1 MVANHAPISLPRSGV
16 TKKIEDE
23 SFGGHRAGKDSGL
36 LSDKAQTHK
45 AAVSDSAVK
54 QGRPSQVSVTEHRA
68 PSEVTVTTEHSG
80 APTTTT
86 RGDQAV
92 HSQSQ
97 RQGSWAKIKF

>member
-1 MVANHAPISLPRSGV
+1 MVANHAPISLPRRGV

-68 PSEVTVTTEHSG
+68 PSEVTVTTKHSG